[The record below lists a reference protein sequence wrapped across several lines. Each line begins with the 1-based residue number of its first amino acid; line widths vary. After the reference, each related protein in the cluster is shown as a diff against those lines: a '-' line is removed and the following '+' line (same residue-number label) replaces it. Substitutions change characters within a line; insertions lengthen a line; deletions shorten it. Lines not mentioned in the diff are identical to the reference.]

1 MFTAEQFNADT
12 WAAMPTPI
20 RSVWTRWLAR
30 LWNQRQLTR
39 FLNTE
44 VKGASE
50 SRLAGTL
57 FCGGVNDAR
66 EIEGNAKLQEAYE
79 MGKNV

>member
-1 MFTAEQFNADT
+1 MTSEALVQ
-12 WAAMPTPI
+12 
-20 RSVWTRWLAR
+20 
-30 LWNQRQLTR
+30 
-39 FLNTE
+39 
-44 VKGASE
+44 ASSLYGQIDE
-50 SRLAGTL
+50 GWIDCYPKSELKGTL